1 MVRRLRMGDG
11 SSLPTVARYR
21 AKLLVAKLLVA
32 KLLVAKLLVTKGAA
46 SDDGSDDGS
55 RADDA
60 RPGSGAAS
68 GAGCTQ
74 VSPSRSGR
82 SSWLTLGSAA

>member
-1 MVRRLRMGDG
+1 MGDG

-21 AKLLVAKLLVA
+21 AKLLVTKLLVA
-32 KLLVAKLLVTKGAA
+32 KLLVAKGAA
-46 SDDGSDDGS
+46 SDDGSP
-55 RADDA
+55 AA
-60 RPGSGAAS
+60 AAAPASGEAMGV

-82 SSWLTLGSAA
+82 RSWWTLGSAA